1 MSRKYQ
7 KRPTHYSKRY
17 CVTSSA
23 RYRGKIARSLDD
35 LHCPRKEDE
44 RISIDEQRPQPMRRK
59 DLREVRT
66 QA

>member
-7 KRPTHYSKRY
+7 KRPN
-17 CVTSSA
+17 A
-23 RYRGKIARSLDD
+23 LQQKILRHLVGALPRQDRAIT